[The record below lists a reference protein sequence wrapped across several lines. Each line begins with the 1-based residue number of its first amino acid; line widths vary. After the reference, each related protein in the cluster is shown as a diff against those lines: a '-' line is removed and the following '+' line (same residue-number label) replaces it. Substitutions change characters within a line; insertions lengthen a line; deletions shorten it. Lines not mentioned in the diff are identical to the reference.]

1 MSLKQDLN
9 LNHLYIKQH
18 YKYLTIA
25 SGQYIYIYMSG
36 EKCWLL
42 EQCLKCSN
50 YMTYLLIKNNL
61 KTKSQRETLF
71 LKLLQ

>member
-25 SGQYIYIYMSG
+25 SGQYIYVRG
-36 EKCWLL
+36 EV
-42 EQCLKCSN
+42 
-50 YMTYLLIKNNL
+50 LIA
-61 KTKSQRETLF
+61 
-71 LKLLQ
+71 